1 MTLLARLFVLV
12 ILTLLPVVAT
22 EVYNETDARAM
33 RADEG
38 KDQALRLVRL
48 VANEQSTVIESARQL
63 LTALGKTPVV
73 RGPDSFTCS
82 GYFDDLVHAYP
93 QYLSLVSIDLAGRRV
108 CAGGSFGANPPL
120 LDRPAFRLALE
131 SGSFALGEYEA
142 DGASVGKAL
151 YVALPID
158 DGAGHAVGIV
168 AAGLSLDWLNGELAR
183 SPLPPKAT
191 VSVIDRRGTI
201 LARYPG
207 AAQFVGNTISG
218 SSHSYLLGGGEG
230 VQEAPGF
237 DGISRIYSYA
247 PVPGVPR
254 GLTVSVGLDKGELFK
269 GAADAN
275 RRDILA
281 IAGSCVLALVLAAI
295 GARVF
300 LGRPMRN
307 LLQAAERWRQGE
319 FAARA
324 GVSEARSEFGR
335 LGAAFNAM
343 AAAMGVREHELE
355 TRVRERT
362 EAQQAA
368 EVALYESQ
376 KIETVGRLTGG
387 IAHDFNNILAA
398 IVGNLELARA
408 RLEPDHAVVKRLDAA
423 LQSANRGAGLVHQ
436 LLAFARRQTLHP
448 EVVDL
453 NRHIRASRDMLQRLL
468 RSDVTVDTR
477 LSPRAWHVRVDP
489 NQLEAAILNL
499 AINAR
504 DAMPNGGTLRV
515 ETRNAGAADAAALNG
530 LPGDFVALTVSDTGT
545 GIPPG
550 ILAKVFDP
558 FFTTKAIGSGSGL
571 GLSMVQ
577 GFARQSAGTVCIEST
592 VGRGTS
598 VTLYLPRTAEAPVA
612 SAAEAEEPAAGEG
625 TILLVDDD
633 EEVRA
638 VTAEMLALSGYRVLT
653 ADSAVEGIERFR
665 RDGDRIDMLVTDLVL
680 PDGMSGIELAE
691 TLTAQ
696 RPALP
701 VLLITGYSEALLD
714 AAQTGGQTVLTK
726 PFGHAA
732 LARAVGQAMRRVRQ
746 ERALARAFEPAR

>member
-22 EVYNETDARAM
+22 EVYNAIDARAM
-33 RADEG
+33 RAEEG
-38 KDQALRLVRL
+38 KEQALRLVRL
-48 VANEQSTVIESARQL
+48 VANEQSKVIEAARQL

-73 RGPDSFTCS
+73 RNGVAAACS
-82 GYFDDLVHAYP
+82 LYFEELVRAYP
-93 QYLSLVSIDLAGRRV
+93 HYLSLVSIDLAGRRV
-108 CAGGSFGANPPL
+108 CSGGAFGANAWL

-131 SGSFALGEYEA
+131 TGSFALGEFEA
-142 DGASVGKAL
+142 AGPSAGRAL
-151 YVALPID
+151 YLALPFD
-158 DGAGHAVGIV
+158 DGAGHAEGVV
-168 AAGLSLDWLNGELAR
+168 AAGLSLDWLNTELAR

-207 AAQFVGNTISG
+207 AGQFVGTTISG

-230 VQEAPGF
+230 VREAPGF

-247 PVPGVPR
+247 PVPGGPP

-275 RRDILA
+275 RRDTLA
-281 IAGSCVLALVLAAI
+281 IAGSCVLALLLAAT
-295 GARVF
+295 GARAF
-300 LGRPMRN
+300 IGRPMRD
-307 LLQAAERWRQGE
+307 LLQTAERWRQGD
-319 FAARA
+319 FQARA

-362 EAQQAA
+362 EAQHAA
-368 EVALYESQ
+368 EAALYESQ

-387 IAHDFNNILAA
+387 VAHDFNNILAA
-398 IVGNLELARA
+398 IVGNLELALA
-408 RLEPDHAVVKRLDAA
+408 RLDAGHSVVKRLNAA

-468 RSDVTVDTR
+468 RSDVTVETR
-477 LSPRAWHVRVDP
+477 LSPQAWPVLVDP

-504 DAMPNGGTLRV
+504 DAMPGGGTLRV
-515 ETRNAGAADAAALNG
+515 ETRNAGPADAAALDG

-545 GIPPG
+545 GISPD
-550 ILAKVFDP
+550 ILEKVFEP
-558 FFTTKAIGSGSGL
+558 FFTTKEVGAGSGL

-577 GFARQSAGTVCIEST
+577 GFARQSAGTVCIAST

-598 VTLYLPRTAEAPVA
+598 VTLYFPRTAEVPVA
-612 SAAEAEEPAAGEG
+612 SAAETEERAAGEG
-625 TILLVDDD
+625 TVLLVDDD
-633 EEVRA
+633 EEVRSVA
-638 VTAEMLALSGYRVLT
+638 ADMLVLSGYRVLT
-653 ADSAVEGIERFR
+653 AGSAAEAIARCR

-680 PDGMSGIELAE
+680 PDGMSGIDLAE
-691 TLTAQ
+691 ALTTQ
-696 RPALP
+696 RAGLP

-714 AAQTGGQTVLTK
+714 EAHTGGRTVLTK

-732 LARAVGQAMRRVRQ
+732 LARAVGQGMRRARQ
-746 ERALARAFEPAR
+746 ERDLARAFEPAR